1 VHFIDSGTRV
11 KTKHGKP
18 KLTMKIDN
26 PSTTTPT
33 ITSPTSL
40 MWEDLVNNLKKG
52 GSGELFNRKKVESA
66 KKMIREAF
74 VELYKGLNLLKSYR
88 FLFFL
93 SFFLICIQLIID
105 LVMKNKCH
113 KLLKFDLIT
122 GLALVELIKHELH
135 GTSQCHVRLP
145 LINEEDWWVGDGNAL
160 AFSKRNRGH
169 M

>member
-1 VHFIDSGTRV
+1 
-11 KTKHGKP
+11 
-18 KLTMKIDN
+18 MKIDN

-74 VELYKGLNLLKSYR
+74 VELYKGLNLLKTYR

-113 KLLKFDLIT
+113 KL
-122 GLALVELIKHELH
+122 
-135 GTSQCHVRLP
+135 
-145 LINEEDWWVGDGNAL
+145 
-160 AFSKRNRGH
+160 
-169 M
+169 